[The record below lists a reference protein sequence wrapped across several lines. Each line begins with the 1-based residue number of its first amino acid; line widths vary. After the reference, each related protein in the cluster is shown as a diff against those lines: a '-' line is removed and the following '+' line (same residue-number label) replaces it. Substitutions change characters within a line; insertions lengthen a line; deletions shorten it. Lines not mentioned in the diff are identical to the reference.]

1 MNPDYSLLESIE
13 IWLNGQGMT
22 GTGGHYLAIA
32 VLAAGVILL
41 SVIVNFIA
49 KKILLAFVKFYVKRS
64 STTWDDALLKRE
76 VFQRLSHLA
85 PAIVIYA
92 SAAMFPVA
100 EEAIRKLAEIYML
113 LVAIMVFDAFLNSV
127 LDIYNTYDISLKR
140 PIKGYIQ
147 VIKIVTYI
155 FAAIYLLATLINRSP
170 FLLLSGL
177 GAMTAVL
184 MLIFK
189 DLILGLVAG
198 VQLTFNDL
206 VRIGDW
212 IEMPKYGAD
221 GDVIDISLNTVRVQ
235 NWDKT
240 ITSIPAYSLISD
252 SFKNWRGM
260 TEAGGRRIKRSIN
273 IDMTTIHFCDE
284 DLLNRYRKIQYLAE
298 YIEKKAEEIARYNE
312 EKKIDTSSRVNGRK
326 LTNVGTFRAYVAAY
340 LRNHPA
346 INQNLTF
353 LIRQLKPTEHG
364 LPIEIYVFTSDT
376 AWANYEGIQA
386 DIFDH
391 ILAVIPEFDLRVY
404 QAPAGSDIREALK
417 TLDEVR
423 AGR

>member
-1 MNPDYSLLESIE
+1 MSPDYSLLESIE

-22 GTGGHYLAIA
+22 GTGGHYLGLA

-41 SVIVNFIA
+41 SVIVNYIA
-49 KKILLAFVKFYVKRS
+49 KKILLAVVKFYVKRS
-64 STTWDDALLKRE
+64 STTWDDALLKRK

-85 PAIVIYA
+85 PAVVIYA
-92 SAAMFPVA
+92 SAAMFPMA
-100 EEAIRKLAEIYML
+100 EEAIRMLAEIYML
-113 LVAIMVFDAFLNSV
+113 LVAIMVYDAFLNSV
-127 LDIYNTYDISLKR
+127 LDIYNKYDISRRR

-184 MLIFK
+184 LLIFK
-189 DLILGLVAG
+189 DSILGLVAG

-221 GDVIDISLNTVRVQ
+221 GDVIDITLNTVRVQ

-260 TEAGGRRIKRSIN
+260 KEAGGRRIKRSIN
-273 IDMTTIHFCDE
+273 IDMTTIQFCDE
-284 DLLNRYRKIQYLAE
+284 DMLNRYRKIQYIAE
-298 YIEKKAEEIARYNE
+298 YIAKKAEEIARYNE

-353 LIRQLKPTEHG
+353 LIRQLKPTEYG
-364 LPIEIYVFTSDT
+364 LPIEIYVFTSNT
-376 AWANYEGIQA
+376 AWAIYEGIQA